1 MGGWGKDF
9 FKKAFH
15 ANFSQHISIVLYCIV
30 MSVFKKAFHANFSQH
45 ISIVL
50 YCIVMS
56 VFQIIIK
63 TLKS

>member
-9 FKKAFH
+9 
-15 ANFSQHISIVLYCIV
+15 
-30 MSVFKKAFHANFSQH
+30 FKKAFHANFSQH